1 MLLYRG
7 VKPEFI
13 ARLRVGDLFEDSI
26 ITDIVKKSNY
36 LSIITAT
43 GDVYNVH
50 HKPYGYNIFLQRK
63 ELREMRQKREKAKKG
78 GAKPGE

>member
-1 MLLYRG
+1 
-7 VKPEFI
+7 
-13 ARLRVGDLFEDSI
+13 VGGLFENAV
-26 ITDIVKKSNY
+26 IVEMARKNRY

-63 ELREMRQKREKAKKG
+63 DLREMRQEREKAKKG
-78 GAKPGE
+78 GGKKEK